1 MLFLNKN
8 LNMKYNYILLVLILL
23 SSCVSQKKYA
33 ELEATNQK
41 NLNLLNSATVKLNSC
56 LDEKATAEANFKALE
71 EQVAFLKANNQDLIN
86 NMGNLTTLSQK
97 GAENLEKSLE
107 SLKEKDLVIR
117 TMQDAVTRRDSVTL
131 ALVTSLKGAFIDI
144 NDNDIE
150 INVEK
155 GVVFISISDKLL
167 FNSGSYY
174 VSDRAK
180 EVLGKVAQ
188 VVLDKPEIEFM
199 VEGHTDNVPI
209 QNDVLQD
216 NWDLSVKRATSVV
229 RVLQNDFNVPP
240 ERMTAAGRSYY
251 IPVADNETAE
261 GQAKNRRTRIV
272 VLPKLDQFYDLIEQ
286 GMQAAVN

>member
-1 MLFLNKN
+1 MYY
-8 LNMKYNYILLVLILL
+8 KYFYLIIFVLI

-33 ELEATNQK
+33 ELESKNQN
-41 NLNLLNSATVKLNSC
+41 NLNLLNAATVKLNTC
-56 LDEKATAEANFKALE
+56 LDEKATAEANEKALQ
-71 EQVAFLKANNQDLIN
+71 EQVVFLKANNQDLIN

-107 SLKEKDLVIR
+107 SLQEKDLVIR

-150 INVEK
+150 VNVEK

-199 VEGHTDNVPI
+199 VEGHTDDIPI
-209 QNDVLQD
+209 QNEVLQD

-240 ERMTAAGRSYY
+240 DRMTAAGRSYY
-251 IPVADNETAE
+251 IPVSDNETSE
-261 GQAKNRRTRIV
+261 GRAKNRRTRII

-286 GMQAAVN
+286 GMKSASN